1 MKKTL
6 ENRIRAIAESG
17 RGVGMPNWFNLAQ
30 FKDVRAKH
38 IAICQKLTKLSDA
51 HNSYPITYLVYFAV
65 GKNAHRLPTFLSGYK
80 KIDTDKAKKIL
91 SWLTLFANHENKPTL
106 FRNANVMH
114 ALVRFY
120 EKQSSDTDA
129 FKAALNSFSCEK
141 YTFMDVCKGLHITK
155 AEMQKEQAQE
165 VAVAVEA

>member
-30 FKDVRAKH
+30 FKAVKAKH
-38 IAICQKLTKLSDA
+38 ISICQELAKLSDEN
-51 HNSYPITYLVYFAV
+51 NSYPITYLVYFAV
-65 GKNAHRLPTFLSGYK
+65 GKNAHRLPTFLGGYK
-80 KIDTDKAKKIL
+80 KIDVDKAKTIL
-91 SWLTLFANHENKPTL
+91 SWLDIFARHENKASL

-129 FKAALNSFSCEK
+129 FKAALNAFSCEK

-155 AEMQKEQAQE
+155 AEMQKEQA
-165 VAVAVEA
+165 VAVVVEA